1 MKYVLFVCNHNAGRS
16 QMAHAFFD
24 RLAPDDLK
32 AESAGS
38 YPADAVWPEVIEV
51 MKEVGID
58 LSAEVP
64 KKLDPEMQLNAD
76 WAVTM
81 GCGDVCPYV
90 PATVE
95 DWDLAD
101 PKGQP
106 LERVREIRDEI
117 KAKVEDL
124 LARAGEIRND
134 DNAHQIRLK
143 RILPSLVEE
152 FGNERDANYIRQC
165 ADTVLSK
172 YADAPVRSFMIA
184 IAQKEIRACL
194 KEESC
199 AVLATSSV

>member
-24 RLAPDDLK
+24 KHAPDDLR

-38 YPADAVWPEVIEV
+38 YPADGVWPEVIDV

-58 LSAEVP
+58 LSDRVP
-64 KKLDPEMQLNAD
+64 TKLDPEMQLKAD

-95 DWDLAD
+95 DWDLPD
-101 PKGQP
+101 PKGQT
-106 LERVREIRDEI
+106 LEQVRAIRDDVERRVKELIARADEIRD
-117 KAKVEDL
+117 DT
-124 LARAGEIRND
+124 
-134 DNAHQIRLK
+134 NAHRIRLK
-143 RILPSLVEE
+143 RILPSLIEE
-152 FGNERDANYIRQC
+152 FGDQRDANTIRDC
-165 ADTVLSK
+165 ADKILGR
-172 YADAPVRSFMIA
+172 YAEVPVRSFMIA

-194 KEESC
+194 KEDVCE
-199 AVLATSSV
+199 ATAAPR